1 MFFFSCTSI
10 ADFTLLLISQ
20 DWQFYKHSL
29 HEYSSLFRRIPSFLD
44 LNMFYVQDVHEFLFL
59 FSIIMYMLST
69 ASLFFLKKN
78 SDKVFEEDVDII
90 KSRVPHLPRITSLT
104 VNVSLSFERHDFGAG
119 VASLLT
125 RFSNL
130 RHLSLHLPYFLSL
143 VSTTLNPSQSY
154 IYNYLIFQ

>member
-1 MFFFSCTSI
+1 MDCFFSCTSI

-29 HEYSSLFRRIPSFLD
+29 HEYISLFRRIPSFLD
-44 LNMFYVQDVHEFLFL
+44 LNMFYVQDVHEFLFF

-119 VASLLT
+119 E
-125 RFSNL
+125 
-130 RHLSLHLPYFLSL
+130 HDLSLHLPYFLSL